1 MKLTVR
7 YDEDTGLIDLISASG
22 TISLSKTE
30 IGGLYILLKK
40 MLGIRGRFASWRK
53 RKAFR
58 QV

>member
-7 YDEDTGLIDLISASG
+7 YDEETGLIDLISSSG

-40 MLGIRGRFASWRK
+40 VLGVRGRFALWRR
-53 RKAFR
+53 RKAFK

>member
-7 YDEDTGLIDLISASG
+7 YDEETGLIDLISSSG

-30 IGGLYILLKK
+30 IGGLYILLKRI
-40 MLGIRGRFASWRK
+40 LGIRGRFTLWRK
-53 RKAFR
+53 RRAFK